1 MIVDRRRAK
10 GANELLTSC
19 AELRK
24 AFQPVGQKRHLFWQ
38 ILGRVGS
45 AKRIRLV
52 PCWSDAQKRG
62 VPQQVV
68 YERLVVCD
76 IFGVATGG
84 IFKRADPESE
94 YASVVFEGGNGLKV
108 GRQQSIGSQLVV
120 FLAVR
125 IGYENGFDMQVAPL
139 PEIRIVEE

>member
-1 MIVDRRRAK
+1 MYEARHHYGTNESEPLPAQHIDAYTQTKVEAEQVAK
-10 GANELLTSC
+10 EY
-19 AELRK
+19 
-24 AFQPVGQKRHLFWQ
+24 
-38 ILGRVGS
+38 
-45 AKRIRLV
+45 
-52 PCWSDAQKRG
+52 AQKRG

-76 IFGVATGG
+76 IFEVATGS

-120 FLAVR
+120 FLAIR